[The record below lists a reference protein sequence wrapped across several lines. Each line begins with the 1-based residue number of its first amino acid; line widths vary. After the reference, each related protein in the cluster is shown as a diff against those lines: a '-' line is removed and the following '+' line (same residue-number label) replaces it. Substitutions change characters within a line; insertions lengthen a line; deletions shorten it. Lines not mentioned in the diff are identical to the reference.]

1 MAYYNARKNAVIR
14 AILAMVAVV
23 LGVVATLVSYS
34 LLKDDNDAIKVLKGI
49 GIGVV
54 AFLITTGVGY
64 SIFAVAFKRRV
75 FAVVSTACTWL
86 SVIIILLLCNV
97 LWWIT
102 VIIAL
107 AMLIFCTL
115 ILLGAYSEQ
124 LTVIPDNAKPDYK
137 DYKTREA
144 EKKNNPEVKE
154 KEELPEIKSFE

>member
-34 LLKDDNDAIKVLKGI
+34 LLKEDSDVIKVLKGI

-54 AFLITTGVGY
+54 TFLMTTGVGY
-64 SIFAVAFKRRV
+64 SVFAVAFKRKV

-86 SVIIILLLCNV
+86 SVVIILLLCNV
-97 LWWIT
+97 LWWII

-124 LTVIPDNAKPDYK
+124 LVVVPDNAKPDYK

-144 EKKNNPEVKE
+144 EKRDNPEESK